1 MEMLRDLRFRMV
13 YMSRSRAAIGSHEEV
28 ITFKCSD
35 VEGAFEE
42 RVQGEWVRVLQGASA
57 ESVLV

>member
-1 MEMLRDLRFRMV
+1 
-13 YMSRSRAAIGSHEEV
+13 MSRSRAAIGRHEEV

-35 VEGAFEE
+35 VEGAIEE
-42 RVQGEWVRVLQGASA
+42 RVQGEWVRVLQGVSA